1 MRCYKYK
8 KIILYFCIVFV
19 CRAMCG
25 NAANDEQKILTKA
38 IQMAPVQYYTG
49 CSGLFVHFFAYS
61 QVFSPDYDSKMHR
74 IMDNAH
80 V

>member
-1 MRCYKYK
+1 M
-8 KIILYFCIVFV
+8 FV

-38 IQMAPVQYYTG
+38 IRMAPVQYYAR

-61 QVFSPDYDSKMHR
+61 RVFFSVLDSKMHR
-74 IMDNAH
+74 IIMDNAH
-80 V
+80 F